1 MRILKSLGGEVTEVS
16 RRVTSRGAILC
27 TTLKPTSQS
36 EPRQA
41 SGKEVTRCGS
51 RGGHNKERRS

>member
-27 TTLKPTSQS
+27 MTLKPTLSQN
-36 EPRQA
+36 PDKLAGR
-41 SGKEVTRCGS
+41 T
-51 RGGHNKERRS
+51 